1 MPLMLTRDSIM
12 SRMGGYRAG
21 ARGLLRNADA
31 YARRDLR
38 VTRSA
43 EVSLSAFTF
52 GVLQGRWKDKG
63 GLTAFALPVDLL
75 AGATFHIIGLFPFAR
90 PYAHHLHNL
99 GDGALA
105 SFFTTTGYRV
115 GERWGKSGSLRAG
128 ISGIF
133 GDAADKPVAGGAS
146 IADQELASLVKA
158 G

>member
-21 ARGLLRNADA
+21 ARGLLRSADA

-63 GLTAFALPVDLL
+63 GLDDLRK
-75 AGATFHIIGLFPFAR
+75 AR
-90 PYAHHLHNL
+90 HYLDKL
-99 GDGALA
+99 I
-105 SFFTTTGYRV
+105 
-115 GERWGKSGSLRAG
+115 ELREA
-128 ISGIF
+128 
-133 GDAADKPVAGGAS
+133 
-146 IADQELASLVKA
+146 
-158 G
+158 